1 MKRRKDGRW
10 VKVVNYNGK
19 SISFYSR
26 AENEKK
32 AKRDILRQMVEYTEK
47 EERGKTLL
55 EVSEEWYNIHT
66 RNLAYSTSVRYN
78 RYMEQLNDYLKG
90 EYIKAVTSNDIEK
103 IMADMVRKQY
113 SSKTI
118 QDFLSVVRLIF
129 RYAHKMQYISDDITF
144 YLTPQ
149 KGKAPVHR
157 EPINEDE
164 TIAVSEMLSCTFG
177 LLAFF
182 YLCTG
187 LRKGE
192 VLALQ
197 WKDIDFENKR
207 INIYKT
213 VYFVSNAPHIK
224 NTTKTKAGTRY
235 MILLDCLA
243 EVLLP
248 IKGNPNDYVF
258 NKNGKLIDKSYY
270 TRQWNK
276 YKEESGINT
285 TAHPLR
291 HTYSTLVF
299 EAGISEKDAQMLM
312 GHSSIVVTHNI
323 YTHIRAKH
331 MEKTATQLN
340 NYMASALTKAK
351 GEE

>member
-32 AKRDILRQMVEYTEK
+32 AEKEIQRKMLEYSEK
-47 EERGKTLL
+47 EELGKTLI

-66 RNLAYSTSVRYN
+66 KNLAYSTGVRYN

-90 EYIKAVTSNDIEK
+90 AYIKKITSGDIEK
-103 IMADMVRKQY
+103 ILSDMVYKQY

-129 RYAHKMQYISDDITF
+129 RYAHKMQYISEDITF
-144 YLTPQ
+144 YITPP
-149 KGKAPVHR
+149 KGKAPVSR
-157 EPINEDE
+157 APVNEDE
-164 TIAVSEMLSCTFG
+164 TIAISKMLGCTFG

-197 WKDIDFENKR
+197 WKDIDFENKY
-207 INIYKT
+207 INVDKT
-213 VYFVSNAPHIK
+213 VYFISNTPHIK
-224 NTTKTKAGTRY
+224 NTTKTKAGMRKV
-235 MILLDCLA
+235 ILPDCLA
-243 EVLLP
+243 DVLLP
-248 IKGNPNDYVF
+248 IKGKPNEYIF

-270 TRQWNK
+270 TRQWAK
-276 YKEESGINT
+276 YKQESGINT

-291 HTYSTLVF
+291 HTYSTIVY

-312 GHSSIVVTHNI
+312 GHSSIVVTQNI

-331 MEKTATQLN
+331 MEKTAAQLN
-340 NYMASALTKAK
+340 NYMSIALKQVK